1 MCEHAGY
8 FTGTTRYDRRKKVM
22 RYVVTCD
29 GCGDVMREIESEP
42 YRPQFDPRGNE
53 PYLETLAQRPSA
65 A

>member
-1 MCEHAGY
+1 MCDHAGY

-29 GCGDVMREIESEP
+29 GCGAVMREIETEP
-42 YRPQFDPRGNE
+42 YHPQFDPRGNE
-53 PYLETLAQRPSA
+53 PYLHTLQQRPSA